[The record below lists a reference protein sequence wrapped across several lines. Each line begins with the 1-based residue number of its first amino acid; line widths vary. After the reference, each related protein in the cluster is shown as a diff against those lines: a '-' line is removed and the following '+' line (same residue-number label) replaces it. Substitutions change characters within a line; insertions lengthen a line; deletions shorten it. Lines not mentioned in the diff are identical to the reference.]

1 MTLVFCYAVLF
12 RQAVQG
18 YNFEC
23 VSLLAP
29 FCLFVC
35 LFYLF
40 VICLFFVCFTFSSVT
55 VFYFKLISL
64 NSFSFF
70 LSFFINVFIYLF
82 IIHSFFHSFFLSSS
96 YLIFICNQYH
106 SHPTP
111 EGKTPKKQ
119 KTKHIFH
126 IQHRDSGHN

>member
-40 VICLFFVCFTFSSVT
+40 VCLFVCFTFSSVT

-64 NSFSFF
+64 NNFSFF

-82 IIHSFFHSFFLSSS
+82 IINSFFHSFFLSSS

-111 EGKTPKKQ
+111 EEEKKTSS
-119 KTKHIFH
+119 IFS
-126 IQHRDSGHN
+126 IVTAATINLRSSL